1 MRVDSTLA
9 LLAKGYAWLPDRRR
23 RSADGI
29 MDTRLM
35 GRRTVGIAGPEA
47 ARFFYDEQHVRRA
60 GAVPEPVLATLFGH
74 GAVHTLDGAA
84 HRHRKALF
92 LRLLDQSAA
101 EDVASRAASEW
112 DRAAAGWAGR
122 DVVLFDETTRILT
135 AAVTG
140 WAGVPVDP
148 ADQDRLARD
157 LVAMVDGFATAGPRH
172 WRARRARARRE
183 DWLAGLV
190 TELRA
195 GRYAAPD
202 GSPLGEVAR
211 HRELDG
217 AELPPRV
224 AAVELLNLLRPTVAV
239 TWFVSY
245 AAHALHRW
253 PEHRERL
260 AEGDPAF
267 ATAFAHEVRR
277 LYPFAP
283 LVGGRAACHLEWR
296 AHRLPAGGMLLL
308 DLYGQNHDPQLFA
321 DPYRFDPDRFLN
333 QPPGEF
339 DLVPQG
345 GGDPATGHRCPGEPA
360 AVALLRDLGVR
371 LARLDW
377 TLPPQDLS
385 IPLRR
390 VPPRV
395 ASGVVLSVGPPE
407 GDHPNRE
414 CARGR

>member
-23 RSADGI
+23 RSADGVV
-29 MDTRLM
+29 DTRLM
-35 GRRTVGIAGPEA
+35 GRRTLGLAGPDA

-60 GAVPEPVLATLFGH
+60 GTVPEPVLATLFGR
-74 GAVHTLDGAA
+74 GAVHTLDGDA

-92 LRLLDQSAA
+92 LRLLEERAG
-101 EDVASRAASEW
+101 EDVAARAGREW

-122 DVVLFDETTRILT
+122 EVVLFEEAARLLT

-140 WAGVPVDP
+140 WAGVSVEP
-148 ADQDRLARD
+148 ADQDRLAAD

-190 TELRA
+190 TEVRA
-195 GRYAAPD
+195 GRRAAPD
-202 GSPLGEVAR
+202 RSPVGEVAR
-211 HRELDG
+211 HREPDG
-217 AELPPRV
+217 AVLSPRV

-239 TWFVSY
+239 TWFVSF

-253 PEHRERL
+253 PEHRPRL

-267 ATAFAHEVRR
+267 ATAFAHEIRR

-283 LVGGRAACHLEWR
+283 LVGGRAARDLEWR
-296 AHRLPAGGMLLL
+296 GHRVPAGGTVLL
-308 DLYGQNHDPQLFA
+308 DLYGQNHDPRLFV
-321 DPYRFDPDRFLN
+321 DPYRFDPDRFLHR
-333 QPPGEF
+333 PPGEF

-345 GGDPATGHRCPGEPA
+345 GGDPATGHRCPGEPVV
-360 AVALLRDLGVR
+360 VALLRDLGVR

-390 VPPRV
+390 VPARV
-395 ASGVVLSVGPPE
+395 ASGVVLSVSP
-407 GDHPNRE
+407 
-414 CARGR
+414 RGRGHQR